1 MATTLSKTQIDRR
14 AAAESVAASVKT
26 AKPAPIA
33 KESVLCDLFIEAFNK
48 IDGWTCYPEGAGFDV
63 LVVHED
69 GRQIGV
75 EAKLSLNA
83 KVADQILPGFGDEH
97 YGRPGPDHRVVIVS
111 RITDAS
117 EGIEKMLR
125 RLGVSVLCPRE
136 RWGRH
141 GYELYFDLKRDIFD
155 AESCAATKGLERLF
169 DWWPAERCRVPA
181 FAQALPAGVPSPVR
195 LTPWKESAIK
205 LVALMR
211 SQGFVTVKQIAEH
224 GMGATKWT
232 QPANGK
238 PSWLIKGAARGQWV
252 ETVNMPPFDK
262 QHPELY
268 AIAVEALAAKSR
280 QEFELR

>member
-1 MATTLSKTQIDRR
+1 MATTLSKKQIEHR
-14 AAAESVAASVKT
+14 AAAEPVAGSAKKT
-26 AKPAPIA
+26 KLAPIE
-33 KESVLCDLFIEAFNK
+33 KESVLCDLFIEAFNE
-48 IDGWTCYPEGAGFDV
+48 IEGWTCYPEGSGFDV
-63 LVVHED
+63 LVVHQD

-83 KVADQILPGFGDEH
+83 KVADQILPGFGDDL

-117 EGIEKMLR
+117 EGIAKMLR

-136 RWGRH
+136 RWERH
-141 GYELYFDLKRDIFD
+141 GYEYYFDLKHDIFQGD
-155 AESCAATKGLERLF
+155 SGTTYWGLVRLF

-211 SQGFVTVKQIAEH
+211 SQGFITVKQIAAH
-224 GMGATKWT
+224 GMGSTTWT
-232 QPANGK
+232 QPAAGK
-238 PSWLIKGAARGQWV
+238 PAWLDKGAARGQWV

-268 AIAVEALAAKSR
+268 AIAVEAIEAEARK
-280 QEFELR
+280 EFVLV